1 MKALIIEDETA
12 AAINLEALLRKVEP
26 SLQIEAV
33 LESVGESV
41 EWLSSHPMPD
51 LIFMDIHLADGESF
65 RIFDRVEIDCPII
78 FTTAYDQYALEAFKV
93 NSIDYLL
100 KPITQNDLQRAL
112 DKLHRLS
119 VTERRSISER
129 VTSLAAEASK
139 ASQNVFLIQ
148 VRDRIRPLK
157 FDEAAYFYTSDERVT
172 VHTFSGEVLAMDLY
186 EHKLALIE
194 ARARSEGVSIVR
206 VLCRDSRECLDDC
219 VGRADC
225 VLADVPCSGLGVFRR
240 KPEIK
245 YKQIDELSVL
255 VEIQKQ
261 ILAAAAAYVKP
272 GGTLVY
278 STCTIHPAENE
289 MQTAAFLSAHEEFT
303 KIEEQQFLPQMG
315 MDGLYYCK
323 MRRAKQG

>member
-172 VHTFSGEVLAMDLY
+172 VHTFSGEVLAMDKTL
-186 EHKLALIE
+186 ETLSAMLPENDFFRANRQFIVSRGAIRDISVWFGSRLALNLILDTPE
-194 ARARSEGVSIVR
+194 RIIISKARVPRFKQW
-206 VLCRDSRECLDDC
+206 L
-219 VGRADC
+219 VGGA
-225 VLADVPCSGLGVFRR
+225 G
-240 KPEIK
+240 
-245 YKQIDELSVL
+245 
-255 VEIQKQ
+255 QK
-261 ILAAAAAYVKP
+261 
-272 GGTLVY
+272 
-278 STCTIHPAENE
+278 
-289 MQTAAFLSAHEEFT
+289 
-303 KIEEQQFLPQMG
+303 
-315 MDGLYYCK
+315 
-323 MRRAKQG
+323 